1 MMSTVQ
7 HNSVFFLCSC
17 QTYSL
22 QDSHTGHRQ
31 AQISPRVKWSCH
43 RHGLFLWGQPTCQA
57 ATLATWE
64 VAVLLVDLLV
74 EVIGLHCPY
83 SHGNIMARVTFT
95 DKLGLEI
102 FSVCLYF
109 VLFVVQVSAL
119 QSTLLDSFDL
129 EGVWV
134 LNFMHNYNFD
144 AFNLFNT
151 QMLLFLWTWK
161 QLYCAQSTSLLLHFF
176 FDWGCSSLKWTSVRA
191 RATT

>member
-1 MMSTVQ
+1 M
-7 HNSVFFLCSC
+7 
-17 QTYSL
+17 
-22 QDSHTGHRQ
+22 
-31 AQISPRVKWSCH
+31 
-43 RHGLFLWGQPTCQA
+43 
-57 ATLATWE
+57 
-64 VAVLLVDLLV
+64 LLVDLLV

-83 SHGNIMARVTFT
+83 SHGNITARVTFT

-151 QMLLFLWTWK
+151 QMLLFLWT
-161 QLYCAQSTSLLLHFF
+161 
-176 FDWGCSSLKWTSVRA
+176 
-191 RATT
+191 